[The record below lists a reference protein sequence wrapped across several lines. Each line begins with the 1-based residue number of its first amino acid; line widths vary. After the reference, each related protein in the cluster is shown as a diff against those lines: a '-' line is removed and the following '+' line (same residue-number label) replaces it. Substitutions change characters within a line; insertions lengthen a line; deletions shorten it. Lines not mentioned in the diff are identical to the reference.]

1 MGLEHMDRW
10 GGRPVPSWYPS
21 RFRHRPAP
29 PVHRRA
35 ADPFGAAVR
44 VTAATA
50 TTVVFGCL
58 TVAVPC
64 LVFAG
69 VGLWFDD
76 VSTTDAAWL
85 AADCGLAAVV
95 AAVPAVVCH
104 RRLAHRAGCG
114 PIGSWN

>member
-1 MGLEHMDRW
+1 MGLGHRDPW
-10 GGRPVPSWYPS
+10 SLPPVRLDYQS
-21 RFRHRPAP
+21 RLRHRPPP
-29 PVHRRA
+29 PVRRA
-35 ADPFGAAVR
+35 VDPRAAVVL

-50 TTVVFGCL
+50 TTLVVGCL

-76 VSTTDAAWL
+76 ASTLDAAWTAGSCL
-85 AADCGLAAVV
+85 TAAAV

-104 RRLAHRAGCG
+104 RRLARRSLRGWAA
-114 PIGSWN
+114 WN